1 MTEVFFNFFYH
12 LYIMKFDVKS
22 LLKDKNVLYVVLF
35 IAVTNVFGYLMMHN
49 FDAVVFFLVVGF
61 LTSYF
66 SKNMIVVMLTAIIST
81 NLLIG
86 TRGMGKTIEGMTDG
100 DKDKDKK
107 EDAAKVGLKKFA
119 SIQTSDSKESNPPGG
134 DKEAET
140 MQPLR
145 PASAALDEEEGTG
158 KKPKL
163 DYAATLEAAYDNLDK
178 MLGSDALGRM
188 SDDTQNLIAKQQ
200 KLMDNIKSIEPMM
213 ARAEGMLDRLGG
225 GEAVEKMMT
234 SLTDKLGKL
243 GGGN

>member
-1 MTEVFFNFFYH
+1 
-12 LYIMKFDVKS
+12 MKFDVKS

-86 TRGMGKTIEGMTDG
+86 TRGMGKTVEGMGTLG
-100 DKDKDKK
+100 DKKGRSAKDDGSKK
-107 EDAAKVGLKKFA
+107 GRYGDTGRDTELNP
-119 SIQTSDSKESNPPGG
+119 TPTKESM
-134 DKEAET
+134 T
-140 MQPLR
+140 
-145 PASAALDEEEGTG
+145 PASASLDEEEATG

-178 MLGSDALGRM
+178 VLSSDAIRNM
-188 SDDTQNLIAKQQ
+188 SDDTQGLISKQA
-200 KLMDNIKSIEPMM
+200 KLMENIKSIEPMM
-213 ARAEGMLDRLGG
+213 DKVEGMLGKLNLGG
-225 GEAVEKMMT
+225 GGIDALMT
-234 SLTDKLGKL
+234 KVTGAMDQLGAGK
-243 GGGN
+243 